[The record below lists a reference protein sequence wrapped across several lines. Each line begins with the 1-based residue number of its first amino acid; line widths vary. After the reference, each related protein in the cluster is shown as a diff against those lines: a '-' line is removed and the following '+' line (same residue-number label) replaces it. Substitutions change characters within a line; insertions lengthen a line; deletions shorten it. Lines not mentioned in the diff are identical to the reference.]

1 MSSYYLKFWK
11 NTESIKPRVSKL
23 IMVKQWFQNVQYV
36 VVNIF
41 KIQETSGILSNLVL
55 KTPLNKI

>member
-1 MSSYYLKFWK
+1 MSSYYLRFWK
-11 NTESIKPRVSKL
+11 NTESMKPRVSKL
-23 IMVKQWFQNVQYV
+23 MMVKQWFQNLQYV
-36 VVNIF
+36 VVNII

>member
-1 MSSYYLKFWK
+1 MSSYYIKFWK

-23 IMVKQWFQNVQYV
+23 MMVKQWFQNLQYM
-36 VVNIF
+36 VVNII

>member
-1 MSSYYLKFWK
+1 MSSYYIKFWK

-23 IMVKQWFQNVQYV
+23 MMVKQWFQNLQYV
-36 VVNIF
+36 VVNII

>member
-1 MSSYYLKFWK
+1 MSSYYLRFWK

-23 IMVKQWFQNVQYV
+23 MMVKQWFQNLQYV
-36 VVNIF
+36 VVNII

>member
-1 MSSYYLKFWK
+1 MSSYYLRFWK

-23 IMVKQWFQNVQYV
+23 MMVKQWFQNLQYM
-36 VVNIF
+36 VVNII

>member
-23 IMVKQWFQNVQYV
+23 IMVKQWFENVQYV